1 MELAFFLGQIGLVLL
16 SICSFYVGDD
26 DAHSFLD
33 LHELAAFCRASVPL
47 DGSVPVNP
55 VLVQVKA
62 QVT

>member
-1 MELAFFLGQIGLVLL
+1 MIGCMSTR
-16 SICSFYVGDD
+16 SIDVGDD